1 MTCES
6 AGLDDSADA
15 AEGGQSHASKGKEQ
29 CTAIRAARD
38 VLHTR
43 ASAAAAVDNA
53 YAGALL

>member
-29 CTAIRAARD
+29 SEQLCD